1 MGDILFHDNP
11 YFCFDMHDHDH
22 SHHHHHAS
30 PADLASGVFI
40 TGIVLNS
47 VYVITEAVVGL
58 YSHSMALLSDAGHNL
73 SDVAALIL
81 SLFAFKLAKVRP
93 THTYTYGFKKTTI
106 LAALINAVVLL
117 IAIGTLG
124 YGSVSRLYHPVP
136 VEGGVIAWVAT
147 LGIVINGI
155 SAFLFFR
162 KKDHDLNTK
171 GAYLHLL
178 SDALVSAIVVIT
190 GIIISYTHLYWLDP
204 LISIVVLLFILFS
217 TWSLL
222 SASFKLTIDAVPQGL
237 DVEKIKQLIKNMP
250 GVEDLHHTHIWA
262 MSTTENAL
270 TAHVVMNSV
279 LSFDEKLQLIQKI
292 KHELLHH
299 DIHHATIEL
308 EAQGKPCPDEEC

>member
-1 MGDILFHDNP
+1 MFHDNP